1 MIFLKLTR
9 SAKTF
14 FTRFG
19 WLIAELVFV
28 FLGLYGAF
36 LLERMHDDEMD
47 LMRKS
52 QILQALTDEFVE
64 YSVELSEASSSLDE
78 AYGIPFF
85 SSYQSGE
92 RPFPQPIPYGGLGSV
107 NTGIWVAMLQSGGIE
122 VLEVELIQQVQLF
135 FKKLQDFLDLYT
147 RFERLTESMVLPEMD
162 QDTSFFYEP
171 DGPEL
176 RDKYKWYVNQLFQIG
191 MSLRALSE
199 QAISTQ
205 ALLEDE
211 LAQTLRLQN
220 NETLIPSSSEE
231 RIHSEQGIN
240 EENDEAEVIEE
251 EPEIIPDETESN
263 EEGVHGQALAFLAQ
277 ESDQLCNLLTRSS
290 KEIDEKYGA
299 PFLESYSL
307 GDRPIPIPVVG
318 ALFQKIDL
326 NPIKSLL
333 QSDGIDQVLES
344 ELLATH
350 RRLVAKLEEVQGIY
364 LSFSERCQSELTVAD
379 EINNSQFYLSEE
391 VVLKENFIWYPN
403 TLFTLMS
410 ALGDC
415 SNEAKDA
422 FSIIEQRYPE
432 VSTISDDLTESS
444 LTKPQDESDLNSS
457 IKHE

>member
-9 SAKTF
+9 SAKNF

-36 LLERMHDDEMD
+36 LLERMHDDKMD

-85 SSYQSGE
+85 SSYQGGE

-147 RFERLTESMVLPEMD
+147 RFERLTESMILPEMD

-171 DGPEL
+171 EGPEL

-205 ALLEDE
+205 ELLEEE
-211 LAQTLRLQN
+211 LVRTLKLQN
-220 NETLIPSSSEE
+220 NEVISESSKSADVQ
-231 RIHSEQGIN
+231 SEQDIHAETGEEEN
-240 EENDEAEVIEE
+240 EEDMETTPDQSESGEE
-251 EPEIIPDETESN
+251 ETGS
-263 EEGVHGQALAFLAQ
+263 QAIAFLAK
-277 ESDQLCNLLTRSS
+277 ESHQLGLLLAQSS
-290 KEIDEKYGA
+290 KEIGDKYGI

-307 GDRPIPIPVVG
+307 GDRPIPISVIPTI
-318 ALFQKIDL
+318 FQEIDL
-326 NPIKSLL
+326 KPINGLL
-333 QSDGIDQVLES
+333 QADGIDQVLHKD
-344 ELLATH
+344 LLSSH
-350 RRLVAKLEEVQGIY
+350 RVLVAKLEEIKSIH
-364 LSFSERCQSELTVAD
+364 LTFSERCKSEFSDMDESNASNFYSNKATV
-379 EINNSQFYLSEE
+379 F
-391 VVLKENFIWYPN
+391 KENFSWYPDM
-403 TLFTLMS
+403 LFTLIS
-410 ALGDC
+410 ALRDC
-415 SNEAKDA
+415 SKDSKDA
-422 FSIIEQRYPE
+422 FSMIEQRYPGAYSPPE
-432 VSTISDDLTESS
+432 VLIEDTHPNILNVPNS
-444 LTKPQDESDLNSS
+444 KPIVEDE
-457 IKHE
+457 

>member
-1 MIFLKLTR
+1 
-9 SAKTF
+9 
-14 FTRFG
+14 
-19 WLIAELVFV
+19 
-28 FLGLYGAF
+28 
-36 LLERMHDDEMD
+36 
-47 LMRKS
+47 
-52 QILQALTDEFVE
+52 
-64 YSVELSEASSSLDE
+64 
-78 AYGIPFF
+78 
-85 SSYQSGE
+85 
-92 RPFPQPIPYGGLGSV
+92 
-107 NTGIWVAMLQSGGIE
+107 MLQSGGIE
-122 VLEVELIQQVQLF
+122 VLEVALIQQVQLF
-135 FKKLQDFLDLYT
+135 FKKLQDFLDLCT

-350 RRLVAKLEEVQGIY
+350 RRLVSKLEEVQGIY

-379 EINNSQFYLSEE
+379 EINNSQFYLSGE

-422 FSIIEQRYPE
+422 FSIIEQRYLE
-432 VSTISDDLTESS
+432 VSTLSDDLTESS
-444 LTKPQDESDLNSS
+444 PTKPQDESDLNSS

>member
-1 MIFLKLTR
+1 
-9 SAKTF
+9 
-14 FTRFG
+14 
-19 WLIAELVFV
+19 
-28 FLGLYGAF
+28 
-36 LLERMHDDEMD
+36 
-47 LMRKS
+47 
-52 QILQALTDEFVE
+52 
-64 YSVELSEASSSLDE
+64 
-78 AYGIPFF
+78 
-85 SSYQSGE
+85 
-92 RPFPQPIPYGGLGSV
+92 
-107 NTGIWVAMLQSGGIE
+107 MLQSGGIE

-147 RFERLTESMVLPEMD
+147 RFERLTESMILPEMD

-220 NETLIPSSSEE
+220 NETVIPTSLEE

-240 EENDEAEVIEE
+240 EENDKTEVIEE
-251 EPEIIPDETESN
+251 ELETPPEQAELN
-263 EEGVHGQALAFLAQ
+263 EEGIHGQALAFLAQ
-277 ESDQLCNLLTRSS
+277 ESDQLRNLLTRSS
-290 KEIDEKYGA
+290 KEIDEKYA
-299 PFLESYSL
+299 TPFLESYSL
-307 GDRPIPIPVVG
+307 GNRPIPTPVVG

-326 NPIKSLL
+326 NPINSLL
-333 QSDGIDQVLES
+333 QSDGIDQVLEG
-344 ELLATH
+344 ELLSSH
-350 RRLVAKLEEVQGIY
+350 RKLVAKLEEVQSIY
-364 LSFSERCQSELTVAD
+364 LSFSQRCQSELTSAD
-379 EINNSQFYLSEE
+379 QINISQFYSSEE
-391 VVLKENFIWYPN
+391 VVLKENFSWYPD
-403 TLFTLMS
+403 TLFSLMS

-432 VSTISDDLTESS
+432 VSTLSDDLTESS
-444 LTKPQDESDLNSS
+444 PTKPQDESDLNSS

>member
-379 EINNSQFYLSEE
+379 EINNSQFYLSGE
-391 VVLKENFIWYPN
+391 VVLKENFSWYPD
-403 TLFTLMS
+403 TLFSLMS

-415 SNEAKDA
+415 KNEAKDA
-422 FSIIEQRYPE
+422 FSIIEQRYLE
-432 VSTISDDLTESS
+432 VSTLSDDLTESS
-444 LTKPQDESDLNSS
+444 PTKPQDESDLNSS